1 MTWSA
6 VHGNALNAVFQAL
19 TKSGIPW
26 LVLRNHEG
34 LPWHNA
40 SKDIDLG
47 VVQSQLRQ
55 AEAVVSQ
62 AMLEHGF
69 DRKETTVFQWGR
81 CTSYFG
87 VIEGDAVSL
96 KIDLMD
102 GFSWRGAALF
112 DTARFL
118 SGAIPRDDF
127 LIPDPTDD
135 ATIMWLKPMMTGG
148 FVKQAY
154 VAGIAE
160 GISKDPTGF
169 WSNLERLFRRDLA
182 ETVWQQLKSGDYEA
196 TLYFRKQLSW
206 NAWAREVFSRPVH
219 SLRNAFLYAFYE
231 FRRRA
236 RRPGA
241 SFLAVV
247 GPDGVGK
254 STFIEHLASGLAELQ
269 VKDPDAILIQHFRP
283 HILPNLNE
291 LLTGKPEVISEF
303 NNPHSAE
310 PASFPSSLVRVTYYW
325 IDYVLGYWMKLRS
338 RLLRGRT
345 IIFDRYFYDIIV
357 DPRRSRLSLPGWIA
371 RFYLTMTPKPDLVFF
386 LDADADVI
394 YARKQELPPEE
405 IARQLQA
412 YRELARRYPTRF
424 VRLDARQQPETIVR
438 EAMRALVERAY
449 RLINE

>member
-1 MTWSA
+1 MSWTDTHA
-6 VHGNALNAVFQAL
+6 RALAAAFAAL
-19 TKSGIPW
+19 DEEGIDW

-34 LPWHNA
+34 LPKFNR
-40 SKDIDLG
+40 SKDVDLG
-47 VVQSQLRQ
+47 LDKADFRR
-55 AEAVVSQ
+55 AEKAISRTLMGV
-62 AMLEHGF
+62 GF
-69 DRKETTVFQWGR
+69 DRVFVDDYQYVR
-81 CTSYFG
+81 CLTF
-87 VIEGDAVSL
+87 INVSGSVPVSI
-96 KIDLMD
+96 KIDLLD
-102 GFSWRGAALF
+102 GFVFRGAQIFHFRDLLSH
-112 DTARFL
+112 ARREENFVIP
-118 SGAIPRDDF
+118 SAI
-127 LIPDPTDD
+127 DD
-135 ATIMWLKPMMTGG
+135 AVMLWIKPLLTGG
-148 FVKQAY
+148 IVKPNY
-154 VAGIAE
+154 VADIERAARN
-160 GISKDPTGF
+160 DPASF
-169 WSNLERLFRRDLA
+169 RAVLERIMSRKWADLA
-182 ETVWQQLKSGDYEA
+182 WSKIAAGDIHGTIKMKPA
-196 TLYFRKQLSW
+196 LRRS
-206 NAWAREVFSRPVH
+206 AWGRALRRSPLVT
-219 SLRNAFLYAFYE
+219 LRNTGHHIFSE
-231 FRRRA
+231 IMRRC
-236 RRPGA
+236 RRPSPA
-241 SFLAVV
+241 LLCVV

-269 VKDPDAILIQHFRP
+269 VKDPDAILVQHFRP

-303 NNPHSAE
+303 NNPHSAA

-357 DPRRSRLSLPGWIA
+357 DPRRSRLSLPGWIS
-371 RFYLTMTPKPDLVFF
+371 RLYLAVTPKPDLVFF

-449 RLINE
+449 RRINE